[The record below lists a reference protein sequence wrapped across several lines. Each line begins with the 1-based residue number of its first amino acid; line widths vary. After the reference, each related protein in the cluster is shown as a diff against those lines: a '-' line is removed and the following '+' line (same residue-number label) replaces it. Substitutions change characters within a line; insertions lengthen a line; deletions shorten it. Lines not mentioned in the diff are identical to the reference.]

1 MLKLKLQY
9 FGHLMQRADSLEKT
23 LMLGKIEGRRRRGRQ
38 RMKWLDGIID
48 SMDMGL
54 GGLQKLVM
62 DREAWRAVVHGV
74 AKSRTRLS
82 DWTELNWIETV
93 WLKKPKIYQSSPSQ
107 KSLLTPVLN
116 NSVLLELC
124 EKNNKDVLWM
134 SSSWKMC
141 RKNTEETRWKI
152 PRIVPQYG
160 GKLPYQQVKYLP
172 EGLLRE
178 PVPSLFTGALVTQT
192 PCARHLQLQNP
203 RRKAVVQWRSHCFH
217 EPCRHGTG
225 MVGALLKS
233 RFQVPAKGQAY
244 EQGF

>member
-9 FGHLMQRADSLEKT
+9 FGHLIQSWLVGKDSDAGRDWGQEEK
-23 LMLGKIEGRRRRGRQ
+23 GRQ
-38 RMKWLDGIID
+38 RMRWLDGITD

-62 DREAWRAVVHGV
+62 DWKAWRAVVHGV
-74 AKSRTRLS
+74 ARNRTQLS
-82 DWTELNWIETV
+82 DWTELNWIEIV

-107 KSLLTPVLN
+107 KNLLTPVLN

-124 EKNNKDVLWM
+124 EKKNKDVLWM

-152 PRIVPQYG
+152 PRIVSQYG
-160 GKLPYQQVKYLP
+160 RKLPYQQVKCLP

-178 PVPSLFTGALVTQT
+178 PVPSIFTGALVTQT
-192 PCARHLQLQNP
+192 PCARHLQLQSP
-203 RRKAVVQWRSHCFH
+203 RRKAVFSEDHTVFMSAA
-217 EPCRHGTG
+217 G
-225 MVGALLKS
+225 MVPGWWEPSWNPGS
-233 RFQVPAKGQAY
+233 RCQPRTILASRSF
-244 EQGF
+244 